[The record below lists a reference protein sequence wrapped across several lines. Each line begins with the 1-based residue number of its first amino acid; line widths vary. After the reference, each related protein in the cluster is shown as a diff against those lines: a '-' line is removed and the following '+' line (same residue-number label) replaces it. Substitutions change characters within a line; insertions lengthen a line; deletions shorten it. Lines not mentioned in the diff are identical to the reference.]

1 MIYRDFLNKIGTYIF
16 TVEQAG
22 RILGSSHVNIT
33 LSRWEKMGEINRL
46 KRGLYLVSNKPV
58 DEQVIANFLYQPSY
72 VSMET
77 VLNHSG
83 VIPDVSGVIT
93 SVVTGKPR
101 RFGNEEGSFSYSRVS
116 RHLFF
121 GYELI
126 RDVKSGL
133 LMKIATPEKALL
145 DYMYVRRV
153 RQLDEVR
160 IERDNL
166 RKTVLLDMAKSYPGW
181 IRKEIKKY
189 V

>member
-1 MIYRDFLNKIGTYIF
+1 MHYRNFLNNIGTYIF
-16 TVEQAG
+16 TAEQAG
-22 RILGSSHVNIT
+22 RILGSRHANIS
-33 LSRWEKMGEINRL
+33 LARWEKRGEISRL
-46 KRGLYLVSNKPV
+46 KRGLYVVANKPV
-58 DEQVIANFLYQPSY
+58 DEQVIANYLYQPSY

-83 VIPDVSGVIT
+83 IIPDVSGVIT

-101 RFGNEEGSFSYSRVS
+101 KFGNEEGSFSYSRVS

-126 RDVKSGL
+126 RDIKSGL
-133 LMKIATPEKALL
+133 LMKIAIPEKALL

-160 IERDNL
+160 IEWENL
-166 RKTVLLDMAKSYPGW
+166 RKTVLLDMAKSYPDW